1 MYVYIVVLYK
11 VCRKSIN
18 YLYSADRY
26 KCQRN
31 IFYLMGICARVKA
44 IRRSTMDITVRRA
57 EIKDIDK
64 VSILLSEVLEL
75 HAKLRPDIFISGTT
89 KYTREELTNIFQNDE
104 TPVFVAIDNDEVVGY
119 AFCVIKKQPFSTN
132 MVDFKTLHIDDL
144 CVDENCRGKHIG
156 TILYKYVLEYAK
168 SIGCYDVTLNVWEGN
183 DNARAF
189 YEKVGMFVKETQME
203 VILK

>member
-1 MYVYIVVLYK
+1 MIS
-11 VCRKSIN
+11 KSE
-18 YLYSADRY
+18 LESLA
-26 KCQRN
+26 KK
-31 IFYLMGICARVKA
+31 LMFEMNDDEYETLEKEFDVILKQ
-44 IRRSTMDITVRRA
+44 MDLIGN
-57 EIKDIDK
+57 IKDIDK
-64 VSILLSEVLEL
+64 VSMLLSEVLEL

-156 TILYKYVLEYAK
+156 TILYKYVIEYAK

-189 YEKVGMFVKETQME
+189 YEKVGMFVKKTQME

>member
-1 MYVYIVVLYK
+1 
-11 VCRKSIN
+11 
-18 YLYSADRY
+18 
-26 KCQRN
+26 
-31 IFYLMGICARVKA
+31 
-44 IRRSTMDITVRRA
+44 MDITVRRA
-57 EIKDIDK
+57 EAKDIDK
-64 VSILLSEVLEL
+64 VSKLLSEVLEI

-119 AFCVIKKQPFSTN
+119 AFCVIK